1 MIQTKRICQHFQL
14 MTTILYCLYLH
25 PQSQIK
31 SLVENNI
38 TPVILTAKELEVH
51 YGEQIILD
59 KASLSI
65 HEGDRIGLVG
75 RNGAG
80 KSTFLKV
87 ISGVIP
93 ADTGEIAKKKDL
105 VIGFLSQEFTLD
117 ETRTVQENILDG
129 AKRIIE
135 LIEEYEN
142 LPHHSSK
149 RHILEEKILQI
160 DGWNLERKIDLLI
173 KSLHAPEPQRD
184 VATLSGGE
192 KRRVALCRA
201 LISQPDLLILD
212 EPTNHLD
219 TDSIEW
225 IENFLAEYKGTCI
238 FVTHDRYFLDRIANR
253 IVELSLGVFFSHQ
266 GNYTDYLI
274 NKAERQAVK
283 EIEERKRQNFLRRE
297 LDWVRRG
304 PRARRTKA
312 KSRLD
317 TYYEVA
323 SQQNTEVELDVEM
336 IIPPAEKLGNKVAEL
351 KNIGIKI
358 GDKNLFEGLSFNFE
372 PGRKLGIVGKN
383 GVGKTTLLKI
393 ILGKLSPTSGKID
406 LGEKTEFNYI
416 DQARLLLNDEDTVI
430 KAIGEGS
437 ESIKFGKSEI
447 SVWTYLR
454 RFLFEDERINTLVG
468 RLSGGEKSRLTL
480 ARILKNGGNF
490 LLLDEPT
497 NDLDLPTLRVLEE
510 ALIAFDGCVVV
521 VSHDRYFLNRVCN
534 GILAFEGNG
543 EIYFSEGNYDYYIE
557 KRKTRLKN
565 EVETG
570 TKGKKEAVRIKPNA
584 KKLTWKEA
592 KELENIEDEI
602 LKAEAEVERI
612 EKIFSSPDFYQK
624 YATQTN
630 ELSEQL
636 EKAKANV
643 KQLFVRWEELE
654 NLKNLLA

>member
-1 MIQTKRICQHFQL
+1 M
-14 MTTILYCLYLH
+14 
-25 PQSQIK
+25 
-31 SLVENNI
+31 ENNI
-38 TPVILTAKELEVH
+38 SPVILTAKELEVH

-59 KASLSI
+59 KASLSV

-93 ADTGEIAKKKDL
+93 ADTGEVAKKKDL

-117 ETRTVQENILDG
+117 ESRTVHENILDS
-129 AKRIIE
+129 AKRIIQ

-142 LPHHSSK
+142 LEHDSSQ
-149 RHILEEKILQI
+149 RHIIEEKILQI

-184 VATLSGGE
+184 VVTLSGGE

-225 IENFLAEYKGTCI
+225 IENFLSEYKGTCI

-274 NKAERQAVK
+274 NKSERQVVK

-317 TYYEVA
+317 NFYEVA

-358 GDKNLFEGLSFNFE
+358 GDKNLFEELSFNFE

-393 ILGKLSPTSGKID
+393 ILGSLSPTSGKID

-557 KRKTRLKN
+557 KRKARLKN
-565 EVETG
+565 DVDTG
-570 TKGKKEAVRIKPNA
+570 TKEKKEVVRIKPKT

-592 KELENIEDEI
+592 KELETIEDEI
-602 LKAEAEVERI
+602 LNAESEVERI

-624 YATQTN
+624 YAAQTN
-630 ELSEQL
+630 ELSEQF
-636 EKAKANV
+636 EKAKATV

-654 NLKNLLA
+654 KLKKLISE

>member
-1 MIQTKRICQHFQL
+1 M
-14 MTTILYCLYLH
+14 
-25 PQSQIK
+25 
-31 SLVENNI
+31 ENNI
-38 TPVILTAKELEVH
+38 NPVILTAMELEVH
-51 YGEQIILD
+51 FGEQIILD

-87 ISGVIP
+87 ISDVMP
-93 ADTGEIAKKKDL
+93 ADSGEVARKKDL
-105 VIGFLSQEFTLD
+105 VIGFLSQEFTLN
-117 ETRTVQENILDG
+117 ESKNVLENILDG
-129 AKRIIE
+129 AKRIIG
-135 LIEEYEN
+135 LIEEYESLSHDSN
-142 LPHHSSK
+142 L
-149 RHILEEKILQI
+149 RHIIEEKILLT

-173 KSLHAPEPQRD
+173 KSLHAPEAERY
-184 VATLSGGE
+184 VSTLSGGE

-225 IENFLAEYKGTCI
+225 IEKFLFEYKGTCI

-253 IVELSLGVFFSHQ
+253 IVELSSGVFFSHQ

-297 LDWVRRG
+297 LEWVRRG

-317 TYYEVA
+317 NYYEVVE
-323 SQQNTEVELDVEM
+323 QQNTEVELDVEL
-336 IIPPAEKLGNKVAEL
+336 IIPPSEKLGNKVVDL
-351 KNIGIKI
+351 KNIGITI
-358 GDKNLFEGLSFNFE
+358 GNKKLFEGLIFNFE

-393 ILGKLSPTSGKID
+393 ILGNIQPTSGKIEF
-406 LGEKTEFNYI
+406 GEKTEFNYV

-437 ESIKFGKSEI
+437 ESIKFGKTEI

-454 RFLFEDERINTLVG
+454 RFLFEDERINTFVG

-480 ARILKNGGNF
+480 ARILRNGGNF

-510 ALIAFDGCVVV
+510 ALIAFDGCLVV

-534 GILAFEGNG
+534 GILAFEDDGQ
-543 EIYFSEGNYDYYIE
+543 IYFSEGNYDYYIE
-557 KRKTRLKN
+557 KRKSRI
-565 EVETG
+565 
-570 TKGKKEAVRIKPNA
+570 KKEITSDSKEKKEDIRNKPKA
-584 KKLTWKEA
+584 KKLTWKETR
-592 KELENIEDEI
+592 KLETIEEEI
-602 LKAEAEVERI
+602 MKTESEVERI
-612 EKIFSSPDFYQK
+612 EGIFSSPDFYEK
-624 YATQTN
+624 YAAQTN
-630 ELSEQL
+630 ELTSQL
-636 EKAKANV
+636 EDAKSRV
-643 KQLFVRWEELE
+643 HQLFERWEELE
-654 NLKNLLA
+654 KLKKMMAEL